1 MEDKSLPLEKTEAEW
16 RSQLSDDEYRV
27 LREAA
32 TEAPYSGELNESWDP
47 GMYRC
52 KACGNQLFSWERK
65 YEPGCGWPSFD
76 EALPGSVIELED
88 DSENMRRIEVRCA
101 RCGSHLGHVFPDGPE
116 ETTGQRY
123 CINSVAL
130 RFDPSEALEEYA
142 RNHGDGKAA

>member
-1 MEDKSLPLEKTEAEW
+1 MNEAAVRKTDEEW
-16 RSQLSDDEYRV
+16 RRQLTDEEYRV
-27 LREAA
+27 LREGK
-32 TEAPYSGELNESWDP
+32 TEAPFSGELNESWDP

-52 KACGNQLFSWERK
+52 KACGNQIFSWERK

-76 EALPGSVIELED
+76 EAIPDSVVVD
-88 DSENMRRIEVRCA
+88 ENAHPVYGAEVSCA

-130 RFDPSEALEEYA
+130 SFDPTEALETYRRE
-142 RNHGDGKAA
+142 HP